1 MAVNLPP
8 PTSPQPR
15 DPLGFYRIMASFPVL
30 ESYRG
35 KVFAVVGLAFAV
47 PLFFTLLAIVLGAG
61 RMSVFTLF
69 LLLASLLVLGCGFA
83 LWGLDRLLAP
93 IDVAASLLDAHVEG
107 RAVPRVD
114 VPGTD
119 TAAQL
124 LRDVQALATKIKAN
138 EDEKRQGTQR
148 DGLTGLWNRMAG
160 RKRAQAFLEDAFKR
174 GRAVRIIVAD
184 IDRFAELNA
193 NQGPIACDL
202 VLKAF
207 GTRLSRAAGE
217 GGLALRWDGDRFVV
231 IQSAPPGEFA
241 DVDDIV
247 ARAIVVKGQD
257 EPVMLSLGVAEATEQ
272 VTFEVLLGRAEVALR
287 VARAG

>member
-1 MAVNLPP
+1 MAANQPP
-8 PTSPQPR
+8 PTSPRPR

-35 KVFAVVGLAFAV
+35 KLFAVVGVAFAV

-93 IDVAASLLDAHVEG
+93 LDSAVGLLDAHVEG
-107 RAVPRVD
+107 KPVQRVD

-124 LRDVQALATKIKAN
+124 LRDVQALTAKVKAN
-138 EDEKRQGTQR
+138 DDEKRLGAER
-148 DGLTGLWNRMAG
+148 DSLTGLWNRTAG
-160 RKRAQAFLEDAFKR
+160 RKRAKAFLEEAFKR
-174 GRAVRIIVAD
+174 GRSVRIIVGD
-184 IDRFAELNA
+184 VDRFAELNA
-193 NQGPIACDL
+193 NHGPIACDL
-202 VLKAF
+202 VLKSFAQ
-207 GTRLSRAAGE
+207 RLTRAAGDA
-217 GGLALRWDGDRFVV
+217 GLALRWDGDRFVV
-231 IQSAPPGEFA
+231 IQAGPEGDFA
-241 DVDDIV
+241 AVDEIV

-257 EPVMLSLGVAEATEQ
+257 EPVTLSVGVAEANEP
-272 VTFEVLLGRAEVALR
+272 VTFERLLGRAEVALR
-287 VARAG
+287 VARAP